1 MPTSKNLL
9 GLGTLRL
16 LAILAPIIFALVLGL
31 STDLILSPT
40 LSGYWPEA
48 VATLIV
54 AIGAMLFSF
63 FIFRLLRA
71 VYLRIDEQN
80 QSLALLEERER
91 IGMDLHDGAIQSIY
105 AVVLRLDDIVER
117 LKGHPDE
124 VKPELE
130 KAMDDLNRVIQD
142 IRSYIFDLRP
152 EILQGDLER
161 AIKDLVQGV
170 RVNALIDAELAVE
183 GDLNSA
189 VTEDQAVS
197 LFRIAQEAL
206 SNVSRHAQ
214 ASSLQVK
221 LTALPQSVRLE
232 ITDDGI
238 GFDPQ
243 AERPGDRHGLRNI
256 DERAHMLGAKLSVDS
271 VPGSGT
277 RVSVEFPVDSVR
289 Q

>member
-1 MPTSKNLL
+1 MRNSKNLL

-31 STDLILSPT
+31 STDLILGPT

-54 AIGAMLFSF
+54 AIGAVVFSF

-91 IGMDLHDGAIQSIY
+91 IG
-105 AVVLRLDDIVER
+105 IVER

-152 EILQGDLER
+152 EVLQGDLER
-161 AIKDLVQGV
+161 AIKDLVRGV
-170 RVNALIDAELAVE
+170 RVNALIDTELAVE

-189 VTEDQAVS
+189 VTEDQAIS
-197 LFRIAQEAL
+197 LFRLAQEAL

-243 AERPGDRHGLRNI
+243 AERPEDRRGLRNI
-256 DERAHMLGAKLSVDS
+256 DERAHMLGAKLSVES
-271 VPGSGT
+271 IPGSGT
-277 RVSVEFPVDSVR
+277 RVSVEFPVDGVR